1 MSSHPALKLVGYKVV
16 VETLTYNLTTGKFDS
31 APTDLSGTTIQ
42 DGIDAITFDGF
53 VNTKD
58 DSDTDLIAAA
68 LSMLPDQMETSD
80 FNGDIT
86 YNEGIQLSDI
96 TADTSIDMTGILVGD
111 VDGSY
116 IA

>member
-1 MSSHPALKLVGYKVV
+1 
-16 VETLTYNLTTGKFDS
+16 
-31 APTDLSGTTIQ
+31 
-42 DGIDAITFDGF
+42 
-53 VNTKD
+53 
-58 DSDTDLIAAA
+58 
-68 LSMLPDQMETSD
+68 MLPDQMETND

-86 YNEGIQLSDI
+86 YIEDIQLSDI